1 LGAQTL
7 LGTQYINIH
16 ENDGGKISVTFAR
29 EMWIFAILTVILL
42 VVTAGTWRLW
52 ERRNR
57 LADRA
62 AVENSGKIV

>member
-7 LGTQYINIH
+7 LGTQYINIRD
-16 ENDGGKISVTFAR
+16 NDGGNISITFAR

-52 ERRNR
+52 ERRN
-57 LADRA
+57 LQVDRA
-62 AVENSGKIV
+62 AVENLGRAV